1 MMVQEVMNVKR
12 PREADEAARRRFWL
26 AYERVL
32 QKRGV
37 PKKQWVLHMR
47 RVADFIRRFGD
58 LPLKQRT
65 IDQVKIYFRHLKEVE
80 GKGPWG
86 IERARQSL
94 EMLYMDL
101 LKMDLG
107 AEVVGLGSLRPGE
120 RLGPDDLGE
129 RWVEAVEKMRRELQ
143 FRHYSLRTEEVYVDW
158 ALRLA
163 KFHDGREPTKIGDEG
178 IKAFL
183 SHLAIDLK
191 VAASTQNQAA

>member
-1 MMVQEVMNVKR
+1 MVQGVLNVKR
-12 PREADEAARRRFWL
+12 ATALDDAKQKFWMGF
-26 AYERVL
+26 AGVL

-37 PKKQWVLHMR
+37 PEKMQEWHMR
-47 RVADFIRRFGD
+47 NVDGFIKHFRG
-58 LPLKQRT
+58 LPLKRRT
-65 IDQVKIYFRHLKEVE
+65 LGDVKVFLRHLKEVE
-80 GKGPWG
+80 GKESWH
-86 IERARQSL
+86 IDRVRQSI
-94 EMLYMDL
+94 EMLYRDF

-107 AEVVGLGSLRPGE
+107 ASGLGK
-120 RLGPDDLGE
+120 RLGPEELGE
-129 RWVEAVEKMRRELQ
+129 KWVEAVEKMRNELR